1 MTATAFELPS
11 PEVTDAEE
19 GDELARLTGS
29 LNQPTSD
36 DQLDAVASDA
46 MRVMAEEDQEITR
59 YRKTLAAEIQRI
71 LARYGSLINPH
82 EARRA
87 RAESLVEECAKRAQF
102 VGKAKSRK
110 VGNGQYG
117 RRQIPEAVE
126 IVDEA
131 KALIWLRQKAAGGEA
146 ALRTKTEID
155 KKIAK
160 GLVLVNLAATG
171 EVAEGFNHIEAHD
184 KPFASPLAIE
194 AV

>member
-1 MTATAFELPS
+1 MTATAFTLPD
-11 PEVTDAEE
+11 PAITDAEE
-19 GDELARLTGS
+19 RDELARLTGS

-36 DQLDAVASDA
+36 DQLDVVASDA
-46 MRVMAEEDQEITR
+46 LRVMAEEDQEIVR
-59 YRKTLAAEIQRI
+59 YRKALAAEIQRI
-71 LARYGSLINPH
+71 LARYGSLITPH

-117 RRQIPEAVE
+117 RRQIPESVE
-126 IVDEA
+126 IVDEEKA
-131 KALIWLRQKAAGGEA
+131 KAWLSRQGNSE

-155 KKIAK
+155 KKTAK
-160 GLVLVNLAATG
+160 MLVLVNLAATG

-184 KPFASPLAIE
+184 KPFASPLPIQAD
-194 AV
+194 